1 MAQPLTPVNEVSVQ
15 YSLGRIPQICMHIA
29 WLGKKSPFCG
39 NVTYGREVTNLLL
52 DRNYRVSFL
61 HFDQGE
67 DPKEEPQDSLQEDG
81 ILNQL
86 DLGANPTAASPS
98 ATTMLVTCEGDICRE
113 VSIPC
118 IYKSQIYTIP
128 SPRASRVLT
137 ESLRCLNPDIVH
149 ASLTLSPLDFR
160 LPDICEELGIPLVAT
175 FHPPFD
181 HKLRNLTSGTQHL
194 TYQLYAPALARYD
207 RVIVFSEIQRE
218 LLIRLGVPGDRL
230 RVIPNGVDVDRYCPG
245 PATFKEERG
254 IDRLFVYQGRIA
266 PEKNVEALLKAWK
279 AANLPPTCRLLI
291 VGDGPLKASLELF
304 YGAEDQGI
312 TWWGFEAQEDRRIEI
327 LQSADV
333 FILPSFVEGLS
344 LSLLEAMAC
353 GVACLATDAGAD
365 GEVLEHGAGI
375 VLNPQRCVAQLQT
388 LLPLFSDHP
397 EMAVILGQKAR
408 NRTLDRY
415 SLSKNITLLED
426 LYREL
431 GRSQP
436 HPSPSFSP
444 ESNAPGAVLALA
456 AEGLEG

>member
-1 MAQPLTPVNEVSVQ
+1 
-15 YSLGRIPQICMHIA
+15 MHIA

-39 NVTYGREVTNLLL
+39 NVTYGREVTNALL
-52 DRNYRVSFL
+52 DRGHRVSFL
-61 HFDQGE
+61 HFDQAE
-67 DPKEEPQDSLQEDG
+67 DPKAEADP
-81 ILNQL
+81 N
-86 DLGANPTAASPS
+86 T
-98 ATTMLVTCEGDICRE
+98 ATTLVTCEGDICRE
-113 VSIPC
+113 VPIPC
-118 IYKSQIYTIP
+118 LYKSQIYTIP

-137 ESLRCLNPDIVH
+137 ESLRRLNPDIVH

-207 RVIVFSEIQRE
+207 RVIIFSEIQRE
-218 LLIRLGVPGDRL
+218 LLIRLGVPSDRL

-245 PATFKEERG
+245 PATLKADLG
-254 IDRLFVYQGRIA
+254 VDRLFVYQGRIA

-279 AANLPPTCRLLI
+279 VADLPPSCRLLI

-304 YGAEDQGI
+304 YGAEEQGI
-312 TWWGFEAQEDRRIEI
+312 IWWGFESLEERRIEI

-365 GEVLEHGAGI
+365 GEVLENGAGI
-375 VLNPQRCVAQLQT
+375 VLSPQRATSQLQT
-388 LLPLFSDHP
+388 LLPLFLDHP
-397 EMAVILGQKAR
+397 EMSGILGQKAR
-408 NRTLDRY
+408 NRVLERYDLGQNIKALEELYQEFDR
-415 SLSKNITLLED
+415 
-426 LYREL
+426 
-431 GRSQP
+431 
-436 HPSPSFSP
+436 SPQVASP
-444 ESNAPGAVLALA
+444 EPILALA
-456 AEGLEG
+456 AEGAEGDSKLHYGHFRHGL